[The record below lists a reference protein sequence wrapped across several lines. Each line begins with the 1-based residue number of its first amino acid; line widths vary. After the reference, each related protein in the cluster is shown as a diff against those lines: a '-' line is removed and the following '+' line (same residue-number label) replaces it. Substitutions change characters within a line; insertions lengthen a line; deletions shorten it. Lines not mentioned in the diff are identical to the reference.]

1 MTHLPTPEVNSPH
14 FGRGDATAPD
24 APTPQLVGPRCA
36 SLARQGRPIDL
47 WESKMYDKPRLT
59 KLGTFREL
67 TQFFGWWWHR
77 RWSWHYHN
85 SGSR

>member
-1 MTHLPTPEVNSPH
+1 
-14 FGRGDATAPD
+14 
-24 APTPQLVGPRCA
+24 
-36 SLARQGRPIDL
+36 
-47 WESKMYDKPRLT
+47 MYDKPRLT

-67 TQFFGWWWHR
+67 TRFFGWWWRR